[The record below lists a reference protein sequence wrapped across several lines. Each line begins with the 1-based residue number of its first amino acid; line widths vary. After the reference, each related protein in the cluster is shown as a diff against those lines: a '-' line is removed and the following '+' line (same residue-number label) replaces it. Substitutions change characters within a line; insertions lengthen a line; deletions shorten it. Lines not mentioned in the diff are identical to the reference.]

1 MLSIPLGPLALPV
14 APLLL
19 MLSLWLASVVA
30 SRFASRI
37 AMRPDASRASADG
50 RPEAGLA
57 GLAGDA
63 FFHAAFAGL
72 AIARIVHLAQHADAY
87 GADPW
92 SMIDLRDGGWH
103 AASGTIAGLGWLAV
117 RAWRIR
123 PLARPLAAGAVTAVC
138 LWTFGSLA
146 LGRHDTP
153 ALPDLMVTDL
163 ATGRTMTLVEAAAGR
178 PVVVNLWASWCGP
191 CRQEMPVLAAAQ
203 RREPGVGFLF
213 VNQGEAPAAIRAY
226 LQREQLALDG
236 VLLDSASALGPAVGS
251 RGLPTTLFHD
261 AQGRRVGAHFGVIN
275 AAGLEARLRALRP
288 PR

>member
-1 MLSIPLGPLALPV
+1 MLSIPLGPLALPA

-19 MLSLWLASVVA
+19 LLTLWVASTLASRLA
-30 SRFASRI
+30 ART
-37 AMRPDASRASADG
+37 DASRAAADG
-50 RPEAGLA
+50 RPETGLA
-57 GLAGDA
+57 AVAGDA
-63 FFHAAFAGL
+63 FLHASLLGL
-72 AIARIVHLAQHADAY
+72 ATARIVHLAQHAVAY

-92 SMIDLRDGGWH
+92 SMLDLRDGGWH
-103 AASGTIAGLGWLAV
+103 AASGTVAGLGWLAV
-117 RAWRIR
+117 RAWRTR
-123 PLARPLAAGAVTAVC
+123 ALARALAAGAVTAVC
-138 LWTFGSLA
+138 LWTLGSLA

-153 ALPDLMVTDL
+153 ALPDLTVTDL

-203 RREPGVGFLF
+203 RRESELVFLF

-236 VLLDSASALGPAVGS
+236 VLLDAASALGPAVGS

-261 AQGRRVGAHFGVIN
+261 AGGRRVGAHLGVIN
-275 AAGLEARLRALRP
+275 AAALEARLRALRP
-288 PR
+288 AR